1 MEVGLVFFRR
11 VFHEGDD
18 EERETPRLPIPP
30 GPFEVLPEIE
40 AGIQD
45 DIKIADIPLR
55 MEDILP

>member
-11 VFHEGDD
+11 VFHKGED

-45 DIKIADIPLR
+45 DLKIADIPLR
-55 MEDILP
+55 MEDILH